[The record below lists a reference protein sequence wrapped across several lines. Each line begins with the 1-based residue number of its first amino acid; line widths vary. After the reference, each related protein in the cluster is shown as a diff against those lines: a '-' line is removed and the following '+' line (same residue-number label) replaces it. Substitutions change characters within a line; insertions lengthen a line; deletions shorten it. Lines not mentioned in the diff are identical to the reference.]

1 MKNADA
7 VAFEQ
12 HCRNCRSVERNGLQ
26 SQLRARLFCWI
37 EGVDEI
43 KTLADTCQTAG
54 REHIDLHEPQS
65 INIVLVPFNEGAVL
79 HRCIVN
85 GYGLVQPILGQH
97 KPAYMLRQMAR
108 ELEKL
113 ADKPMEPDHLRISG
127 IKARLSETPFRHI
140 A

>member
-1 MKNADA
+1 MRISDWSSD
-7 VAFEQ
+7 VCSSDLGF
-12 HCRNCRSVERNGLQ
+12 Q
-26 SQLRARLFCWI
+26 SQFRARLFCWI

-43 KTLADTCQTAG
+43 KTLADTCQHAE

-85 GYGLVQPILGQH
+85 GYSLVQPVLGQYKSAH
-97 KPAYMLRQMAR
+97 MLRQMAR

-113 ADKPMEPDHLRISG
+113 ADRSEEHTSELQSLMRISYAVFCL
-127 IKARLSETPFRHI
+127 KKKKKP
-140 A
+140 

>member
-43 KTLADTCQTAG
+43 KTLADTCQHAE

-85 GYGLVQPILGQH
+85 GYSLVPPVLCQH
-97 KPAYMLRQMAR
+97 KSAHMLRQMAR
-108 ELEKL
+108 EVEKL
-113 ADKPMEPDHLRISG
+113 AATPREWGHRSEELRVG
-127 IKARLSETPFRHI
+127 KKWGKK
-140 A
+140 

>member
-1 MKNADA
+1 MRISDWSSD
-7 VAFEQ
+7 VCSSDLGF
-12 HCRNCRSVERNGLQ
+12 Q
-26 SQLRARLFCWI
+26 SQFRARLFCWI

-43 KTLADTCQTAG
+43 KTLADTCQHAE

-85 GYGLVQPILGQH
+85 GYSLVQPVLGQH
-97 KPAYMLRQMAR
+97 TSAHMLRQMER

-113 ADKPMEPDHLRISG
+113 ADKPKESYHR
-127 IKARLSETPFRHI
+127 RLSGSKTSIERKTDG
-140 A
+140 